1 MPIFEWCKP
10 QKSEERASVV
20 FCFFFFFFFNKN
32 KKGKKG
38 IHRYLTQPIVAKKG
52 EMVVLLQCGSSNLKK
67 TVDII

>member
-10 QKSEERASVV
+10 QKSEERTSVV
-20 FCFFFFFFFNKN
+20 FCFFFKKKN
-32 KKGKKG
+32 KKGKEG